1 MIRRVLAWI
10 AVVLVL
16 AASGVGVWRY
26 RESHAPPPV
35 TYETAPLSR
44 RHVVGR
50 VTATGTLLATVTVT
64 VGTQVS
70 GRIAK
75 LTADYNSPVK
85 KGQLIAK
92 IDPLL
97 FQAAVEQA
105 RANYLS
111 AQAGLKSAKAQADLA
126 VKQLAREKSLLKE
139 NLAAQQ

>member
-1 MIRRVLAWI
+1 MRKRVLWI
-10 AVVLVL
+10 LALVAV
-16 AASGVGVWRY
+16 AAGVALFVYYKKR
-26 RESHAPPPV
+26 HKLPPYTFVTEPV
-35 TYETAPLSR
+35 SK
-44 RHVVGR
+44 RHIVGR

-70 GRIAK
+70 GRIQK
-75 LTADYNSPVK
+75 LLADYNSPVK

-105 RANYLS
+105 RANYAS